1 MSSARGITWDR
12 LGGITWDRLADNTL
26 TKKSLTYKHAIY
38 LCFYGCGRV
47 IVDDLGGCGPE
58 RLN

>member
-1 MSSARGITWDR
+1 MSSAR
-12 LGGITWDRLADNTL
+12 GITWDRLADNTL